1 MSGWPPT
8 VVPLVAPGPI
18 LELSAPATSEVVSTR
33 AVIGPYGDDV
43 SDQQTAEPDR
53 LVEKG
58 HGAGDILEA
67 WRWRVLERG
76 QGHLVVEADLPDSLK
91 NPQGQLFGGFTT
103 AYIDFVSLHTV
114 HASDGDDRDP
124 SSPRDWLTTLNLH
137 CDYFEPI
144 VDPTFTIRGEVL
156 NQRGMNYLVST
167 KFFQGGP
174 GDTSTMA
181 AHGLATLRR
190 VPITPNGAS

>member
-1 MSGWPPT
+1 MIT
-8 VVPLVAPGPI
+8 
-18 LELSAPATSEVVSTR
+18 
-33 AVIGPYGDDV
+33 V
-43 SDQQTAEPDR
+43 SDQASGSDTEAVGGARPWAATEADR
-53 LVEKG
+53 LVGKG

-76 QGHLVVEADLPDSLK
+76 RGHLVVEAHLPDRLK

-114 HASDGDDRDP
+114 HANDDGEGPRRDP
-124 SSPRDWLTTLNLH
+124 SSPGDWLTTLNLH

-144 VDPTFTIRGEVL
+144 VDPTFIISGELL
-156 NQRGMNYLVST
+156 NQRGMNSLVST
-167 KFFQGGP
+167 KFFQGDPTG
-174 GDTSTMA
+174 TQTMA

-190 VPITPNGAS
+190 VPVVAPSTTNANGATGD